1 MVHLHTVD
9 EQDGV
14 ARMRAVDAVDVPAGQ
29 RVMLAP
35 KSTHLML
42 MGLDGPLVAGQS
54 FTVTLRFAESGP
66 QTITVAVRSAT
77 GDDDHAGHQH

>member
-1 MVHLHTVD
+1 
-9 EQDGV
+9 
-14 ARMRAVDAVDVPAGQ
+14 
-29 RVMLAP
+29 
-35 KSTHLML
+35 ML